1 MSSYCCAG
9 MFGKRTLLLLV
20 SSVLVA
26 SLAWAEAPAP
36 SGGLFADS
44 GGRCRLPDL
53 TGLSPEQIAAAGLAA
68 GLQAAP
74 TEAAQNPPCPATF
87 DCSSIFGCGAITPCT
102 VELIGPCC
110 KPAHGP
116 TLCCDG
122 GNIQVTRCPCDCID
136 PRCQLF
142 CLTSTDVK
150 LSC

>member
-1 MSSYCCAG
+1 MSSSCRAG
-9 MFGKRTLLLLV
+9 KLGKRTLILLAG
-20 SSVLVA
+20 SVL
-26 SLAWAEAPAP
+26 LATLARAEAPAP

-44 GGRCRLPDL
+44 AGGCMLPDL
-53 TGLSPEQIAAAGLAA
+53 TGLSPDQIAAAALVA

-74 TEAAQNPPCPATF
+74 TAAQTPACPATF
-87 DCSSIFGCGAITPCT
+87 DCTSLVGCGAVTPCT

-116 TLCCDG
+116 TLCCES

-136 PRCQLF
+136 GRCQLL
-142 CLTSTDVK
+142 CVTSTDVK